1 VDILR
6 TSRVRLPSGEL
17 SPHGRALIQD
27 WLQNLETSTILDNFA
42 ESITSKLEPEFDS
55 LARQYSIR
63 TGQWR
68 PVLYLDPSEL
78 IASQDPKL
86 GKDKLGKQ
94 EAFTIA
100 IVFICL
106 GLPLAQQMV
115 ILGGGATLVARKF
128 LEYRYRAKLERITP
142 RMTVE
147 ASRLFDAMVTQAIGR
162 AVTDSLES
170 VRALILDTRRQQART
185 R

>member
-1 VDILR
+1 
-6 TSRVRLPSGEL
+6 LPSGEL